1 MGNPIVKNIKPELYS
16 KYTKH
21 LSRADRLSYNYS
33 VIDDYIK
40 EHISTK
46 SIRQMASDLNEY
58 DMRITYR
65 IQVLRANKIVMG
77 KHEKKR
83 LEAKATEYEHLA
95 AKAKALLEFYE
106 EQLQATKDKLS
117 LEG

>member
-1 MGNPIVKNIKPELYS
+1 MGNPIVKNIKPELYT

-21 LSRADRLSYNYS
+21 MSRADRLSYNYS

-65 IQVLRANKIVMG
+65 IQVLRANKIVLG
-77 KHEKKR
+77 RYEQKR
-83 LEAKATEYEHLA
+83 LQAKAAEYRRLA
-95 AKAKALLEFYE
+95 AKAKALLDFYQQ
-106 EQLQATKDKLS
+106 QLKDTQDKLS
-117 LEG
+117 VQS